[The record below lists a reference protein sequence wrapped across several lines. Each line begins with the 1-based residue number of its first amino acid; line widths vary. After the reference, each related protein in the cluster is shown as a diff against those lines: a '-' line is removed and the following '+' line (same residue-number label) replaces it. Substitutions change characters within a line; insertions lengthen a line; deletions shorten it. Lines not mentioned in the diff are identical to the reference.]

1 MDTSLSSEQIEIIQ
15 EFIQECT
22 ELLDNLEPS
31 IISLASSAKRGD
43 FVLDDA
49 NKAVLNEIFRLFHS
63 IKGSSAF
70 LGFNHLSSTAHAAE
84 NLLDQIRK
92 GERQLAMEHEDLFC
106 STVDFARESLDYVS
120 ENLNDQGMQEQADEL
135 TARLRAAIAN
145 TQDAKASAPFS
156 TPTAQEASPPPAT
169 SQEPDF
175 QLEITPELTEKFIQE
190 ADELLQEVEQ
200 GLLSHGKNP
209 SNREVLGDLFRHIHS
224 FKGNCGF
231 MGFGDLEKL
240 SHRMETVLDVMR
252 SGKEMGKAKPGEA
265 LLNLLDVLRQ
275 AVADLSRQGSGG
287 IDGLDL
293 YLDLL
298 QEFIP
303 PDWDGSTTRPAKPR
317 IGEILVEQGVIDPS
331 TLENALAIQAK
342 PLGELL
348 VDLGAANEAQ
358 VSNALAEQE
367 RLTRR
372 PGGGEERTAGQT
384 SIKRQDIRVDL
395 EKLDLL
401 IDLIG
406 EMVIAE
412 NMLIHSPD
420 LEGLTLE
427 NFGKAAQQM
436 SKLVKELQEVAMTI
450 RMIPVAGLFKRMT
463 RLVHDLSRKSG
474 KEAEL
479 LLDGMETEL
488 DKTVTEMITDPLV
501 HLIRNSMDHGLE
513 MPDERMQ
520 AGKPASG
527 TIRLS
532 ARHEEGEVWITL
544 EDDGR
549 GLNRERI
556 LKKAR
561 ERGMIDTDG
570 SELSDRE
577 VANIIFLPGFSTAD
591 KVTDVSGRGVG
602 MDVVK
607 QNLMKIDGKI
617 DVDSKP
623 GKGTRIILR
632 IPLTMAIIDGMLIR
646 VGQARYILPILPI
659 RESFRPANEAI
670 TVSPDGQ
677 ELVRVRNRLYP
688 VLRLHSLHKVTPSN
702 QELSEG
708 ILILLENQ
716 GRHICLFVDEILG
729 QQQTVI
735 KGLSD
740 YLAKLGNSTGVSGCT
755 ILGNGDVCLIL
766 DVGALVSEAMTGTND
781 YE

>member
-1 MDTSLSSEQIEIIQ
+1 M
-15 EFIQECT
+15 
-22 ELLDNLEPS
+22 
-31 IISLASSAKRGD
+31 
-43 FVLDDA
+43 V
-49 NKAVLNEIFRLFHS
+49 
-63 IKGSSAF
+63 KG
-70 LGFNHLSSTAHAAE
+70 
-84 NLLDQIRK
+84 Q
-92 GERQLAMEHEDLFC
+92 
-106 STVDFARESLDYVS
+106 
-120 ENLNDQGMQEQADEL
+120 
-135 TARLRAAIAN
+135 
-145 TQDAKASAPFS
+145 
-156 TPTAQEASPPPAT
+156 
-169 SQEPDF
+169 
-175 QLEITPELTEKFIQE
+175 
-190 ADELLQEVEQ
+190 
-200 GLLSHGKNP
+200 
-209 SNREVLGDLFRHIHS
+209 
-224 FKGNCGF
+224 
-231 MGFGDLEKL
+231 
-240 SHRMETVLDVMR
+240 
-252 SGKEMGKAKPGEA
+252 
-265 LLNLLDVLRQ
+265 
-275 AVADLSRQGSGG
+275 

-303 PDWDGSTTRPAKPR
+303 SDWDGGARRGTSKPR
-317 IGEILVEQGVIDPS
+317 IGEILLEKGVIDPE
-331 TLENALAIQAK
+331 TLDNALSLQEK

-348 VDLGAANEAQ
+348 IDMGAATEAQ
-358 VSNALAEQE
+358 VENALTEQDKA
-367 RLTRR
+367 TRR
-372 PGGGEERTAGQT
+372 PPSMEDKAPSMQAT
-384 SIKRQDIRVDL
+384 IKRQDIRVDL
-395 EKLDLL
+395 EKLDIL

-420 LEGLTLE
+420 LDGLQLE

-474 KEAEL
+474 KEADL

-513 MPDERMQ
+513 MPDERVR
-520 AGKPASG
+520 AGKSPTG
-527 TIRLS
+527 TVKLS

-549 GLNRERI
+549 GLNRDKI

-570 SELSDRE
+570 SELSDKE

-623 GKGTRIILR
+623 GRGTRIILR

-646 VGQARYILPILPI
+646 VGEARYILPILPI
-659 RESFRPANEAI
+659 RESFRPSPEAI

-688 VLRLHSLHKVTPSN
+688 VLRLHAIHHVTPAS
-702 QELSEG
+702 EVLSEG

-716 GRHICLFVDEILG
+716 ERSICLFVDEILG

-766 DVGALVSEAMTGTND
+766 DVGALITESMSEQGDNG
-781 YE
+781 